1 MQIDMNNRVKVSF
14 EHKKEGGYYTKEGIE
29 ITIDML
35 MNNPHCIEDDCGW
48 IMLKTETQPTSRTV

>member
-1 MQIDMNNRVKVSF
+1 MNNRVKVSF